1 MRSDRS
7 HCVPPFF
14 SKKSPLARGF
24 SVKSV
29 VHVKLEKEEVEGAG
43 RFYFLERPEGDEVA
57 TDAYDFHG
65 DDGDCS

>member
-1 MRSDRS
+1 LKDTRDGLWIQKIPA
-7 HCVPPFF
+7 CW
-14 SKKSPLARGF
+14 RGF

-43 RFYFLERPEGDEVA
+43 SFYFLERPEGDEVV

-65 DDGDCS
+65 DDYF